1 MPTPLHLWQHKLAS
15 LIESGDYKKAI
26 QVLSDAED
34 SARMELLLIEQAAED
49 ITWLEQLDAEFV
61 SVVKKYRVDRRAGV
75 RNAKTPSGNRT
86 GRPRK
91 VVDISSLQPGS
102 LRQMA
107 AQAGVNPSTIHRRLK
122 ELGERDA

>member
-1 MPTPLHLWQHKLAS
+1 MPAPLHPWRHKLAA
-15 LIESGDYKKAI
+15 LIESGDYKKAV
-26 QVLSDAED
+26 QFLGDAADE
-34 SARMELLLIEQAAED
+34 ARRELLFIEQAAED
-49 ITWLEQLDAEFV
+49 ITWLEQLDAEFA
-61 SVVKKYRVDRRAGV
+61 SVVKKYRVDRRTGV
-75 RNAKTPSGNRT
+75 RNAKTPPGNRT

-122 ELGERDA
+122 EMGERDA